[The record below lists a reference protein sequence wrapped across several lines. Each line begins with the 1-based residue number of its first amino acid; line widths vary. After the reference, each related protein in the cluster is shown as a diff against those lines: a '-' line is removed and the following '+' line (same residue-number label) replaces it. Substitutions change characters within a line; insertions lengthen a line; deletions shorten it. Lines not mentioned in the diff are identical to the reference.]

1 MKIIPLSLL
10 FSLAL
15 LLVSCGG
22 ETMEEKINRK
32 AAETMNEMT
41 GGMAGAMEELEK
53 SVSEN
58 GEAVEPIDFRELKKA
73 MPEEMAGLS
82 RTSHKGSKNGAMGM
96 KISQAEATYKSEDGK
111 RSIEVTIVDAGGMG
125 MAIAGLA
132 AWSMV
137 EIDEESDTGYQRTF
151 KIGDN
156 KAMEEY
162 NNKTERGTISVMHA
176 KRFIVTVNTRGLSPE
191 EMRDVLDDIDLDEIE

>member
-1 MKIIPLSLL
+1 MKLFPLSLL
-10 FSLAL
+10 FSLAF
-15 LLVSCGG
+15 LLVACGG
-22 ETMEEKINRK
+22 ETMEEKIERK
-32 AAETMNEMT
+32 AQETMNEMT
-41 GGMAGAMEELEK
+41 GGMAGAMEELQK
-53 SVSEN
+53 SVSED

-73 MPEEMAGLS
+73 LPEEMSGIP
-82 RTSHKGSKNGAMGM
+82 RISHKGSKNGTMGM
-96 KISQAEATYKSEDGK
+96 KISQAEANYQSEDGK
-111 RSIEVTIVDAGGMG
+111 RRIDVTIVDAGGVG

-151 KIGDN
+151 KIGDD

-176 KRFIVTVNTRGLSPE
+176 KRFICTVSTRGLSPE
-191 EMRDVLDDIDLDEIE
+191 EMREVLDDIDLDEIN